1 MRRQRQLC
9 IRDRGMQPKEAIA
22 YSVAGFGQN
31 FICTIIGSYLTVFMT
46 DALGFDLN
54 TKIGV
59 MSGVMAVA
67 WLMLGTRIFDA
78 FNDPIMGSV
87 VDRTRTKWGK
97 CRPYL
102 KWMAIPIGVVTILC
116 FLPWYPK
123 TGGGF
128 AALSV
133 IYVIWS
139 VVYTVAD
146 VPYWGLSSAMTN
158 NTDSRGKMLTVARLA
173 CTLGAGIVT
182 VFVPIITSGVTAEY
196 KYNEL
201 AVQTPVIVY
210 QINDVNDST
219 KNVYVF
225 DTEMQKAY
233 FNDGDIK
240 EGNLTEA
247 AKAAG
252 FKYGRTVIYD
262 DKDSPKYLNIK
273 FKKNGDIKSVEV
285 KEEYYKQN
293 FRSASG
299 LLRTECADANQ
310 KALRYTYFIAAIVL
324 VVLAMPMFFYGFK
337 NTKERFGASED
348 DNPPTLGHNLGLLF
362 KNKPLLLLVLSGIL
376 GGARMVYTYTGGLY
390 FCKYALQNESAYS
403 LLTML
408 VVPGGLVASVL
419 CPWLTNKFGKK
430 WTFIGSHIIG
440 AVAMIIMFFMW
451 DFSAGALRAGGIYV
465 AAICLILIGIPQ
477 GISNIMTYAMIG
489 DTVDY
494 LEWKTGERGEGICF
508 AMQTLMNKIGMAIG
522 AFIGVLAYGMSNI
535 SPTDPVGNMD
545 VAGLNKLWM
554 MLVLSGVV
562 SFIACIIPIFFYNLT
577 EKRQREMVKEIA
589 ERKAAADITADLDI
603 PVTPEA

>member
-1 MRRQRQLC
+1 
-9 IRDRGMQPKEAIA
+9 MQPKEAIA

-78 FNDPIMGSV
+78 FNDPIMGSI

-262 DKDSPKYLNIK
+262 DKGDPKYLNIK

-337 NTKERFGASED
+337 NTKERFGAAED